1 MTTPPKKR
9 TPAETWDAIMRMAD
23 DDAADQEAER
33 ILALSPEELDRE
45 LAAEGFDPAKLR
57 ADGAAHVARLLAKRE
72 ADLATIEKLER
83 EQARLVAI
91 RARRGK
97 LGRDALLARIALAKN
112 DPRLPAP
119 LAVQYRNRDA
129 SAATDEELEDTLDA
143 LEAQLEHHDE
153 DRGAEKP

>member
-57 ADGAAHVARLLAKRE
+57 ADGAA
-72 ADLATIEKLER
+72 
-83 EQARLVAI
+83 
-91 RARRGK
+91 RRTHTH
-97 LGRDALLARIALAKN
+97 
-112 DPRLPAP
+112 P
-119 LAVQYRNRDA
+119 
-129 SAATDEELEDTLDA
+129 
-143 LEAQLEHHDE
+143 
-153 DRGAEKP
+153 